1 MKQMRAALLFF
12 ITLSTTGL
20 LQAGDGWTQ
29 FRGPEGNGHA
39 QADKLVLK
47 WNEQENIIWKT
58 AIHDRGW
65 SSPVIWQNQVWIS
78 TATNEG
84 HQLYAVCLN
93 RKTGKVIHDI
103 KVFDVDRP
111 QGIAKE
117 NTYASPTPVIEDKK
131 VYMHYGTYGTAC
143 LDSTTGNI
151 LWTRRDLNCDHE
163 TGAGPNSSPL
173 ITGNLFIVNV
183 DGRDVQYV
191 IALDKTNGK
200 TVWKTDR
207 SVDYSKVPLHKRKAY
222 SMPFP
227 VPRGNKKQL
236 VSPGGQ
242 AIYSYDPDTGAEL
255 WKVRHRG
262 WSMVPRPVF
271 GMGMV
276 FVVMDY
282 DHPEL
287 WAIRPEGHGDV
298 TDSHVKWKEKQGIPS
313 RSSPLFVNG
322 LLFMVNHHG
331 IVSCLEAD
339 TGKTVWK
346 NRIEGKYSASPI
358 YANNRIYFFN
368 EQGVSTV
375 IKPTRKFEVL
385 SVNRLAEEQL
395 MASPAV
401 AGQALFIR
409 TENHLYRIENSS
421 SK

>member
-1 MKQMRAALLFF
+1 MKLIRVVLLFL
-12 ITLSTTGL
+12 ITFSSSGL
-20 LQAGDGWTQ
+20 LLASDEWTQ

-39 QADKLVLK
+39 KAENLPLK
-47 WNEQENIIWKT
+47 WNEKENIVWKT

-65 SSPVIWQNQVWIS
+65 SSPVIWRNQVWMTTS
-78 TATNEG
+78 TNDG
-84 HQLYAVCLN
+84 HHLYAVCLN
-93 RKTGKVIHDI
+93 RKTGEIIHDV
-103 KVFDVDRP
+103 KVFDVDQP
-111 QGIAKE
+111 QIIAKE

-131 VYMHYGTYGTAC
+131 VYVHYGTYGTAC

-163 TGAGPNSSPL
+163 ANAGPNSSPFM
-173 ITGNLFIVNV
+173 IGNLLIVNV

-191 IALDKTNGK
+191 IALDKMNGK

-207 SVDYSKVPLHKRKAY
+207 SVDYSKVQIYKRKAY
-222 SMPFP
+222 SMPLL
-227 VPRGNKKQL
+227 VPRGKKKQL
-236 VSPGGQ
+236 VSPGAQ
-242 AIYSYDPDTGAEL
+242 AIYSYDPDTGNEL

-262 WSMVPRPVF
+262 WSLVPRPVF
-271 GMGMV
+271 GKEMV

-282 DHPEL
+282 DRPEL
-287 WAIRPEGHGDV
+287 WAIRLDGKGDI
-298 TDSHVKWKEKQGIPS
+298 TDSHVKWKEKQGITA

-322 LLFMVNHHG
+322 LLFMVNHQG
-331 IVSCLEAD
+331 IVSCLDAES
-339 TGKTVWK
+339 GKPVWK

-368 EQGVSTV
+368 ERGVSTI
-375 IKPTRKFEVL
+375 IKPTREIEVL
-385 SVNRLAEEQL
+385 SVNRLTEEQL

-401 AGQALFIR
+401 AGRSLFIR